1 MEKKDIRTY
10 VIQKRREIPE
20 EIRMAKSL
28 EITRRIMETQAF
40 SKAEAVYYT
49 YIY

>member
-1 MEKKDIRTY
+1 MTLDR
-10 VIQKRREIPE
+10 VLEIPE

-40 SKAEAVYYT
+40 SKAEAVYVYMDCKGEVSQKP
-49 YIY
+49 